1 MNGWPM
7 KFMMMALCALGGF
20 FLAAGVSGDMIRGL
34 VGLAGGVAA
43 GLVALMLESKI
54 RKIET
59 KNLVGGIIGLILGLT
74 VAHLVLFS
82 LSGEVLDGN
91 AKAYLLFILSVVL
104 GYTGLVLGSQKGFAL
119 KVSPQPKPAEE
130 AENDKKLIPNKILDT
145 SVIIDGRIADIV
157 ETGFL
162 EGTFIIPQFVLREL
176 QHIAD
181 SSDSLKRNRGRR
193 GLDILHRIQKKI
205 DLDVKIVEHDFPRI
219 KEVDAKLIALGK
231 KMGGKILTNDFNLNK
246 IAELQGV
253 TVLNINQLAN
263 ALKPVV
269 LPGELMKVY
278 ILKEGKEANQGVAY
292 LDDGTMVVVD
302 NAKRVIGKNVEVL
315 VTSVLQTTAGRM
327 IFTQLKEDAA
337 RNGQFAQERTGS

>member
-1 MNGWPM
+1 MNGWPLKLLLLVVCAAGGFLM
-7 KFMMMALCALGGF
+7 TAGMTGDLALG
-20 FLAAGVSGDMIRGL
+20 IPGL
-34 VGLAGGVAA
+34 VGGLLIWAVSLVLESQIKKVESRNLAGGV
-43 GLVALMLESKI
+43 
-54 RKIET
+54 
-59 KNLVGGIIGLILGLT
+59 IGLIVGLI
-74 VAHLVLFS
+74 VAHLILLSLGGELVDGRTRAYILF
-82 LSGEVLDGN
+82 
-91 AKAYLLFILSVVL
+91 FTSVAL
-104 GYTGLVLGSQKGFAL
+104 GYIGLVVGSQKGLSYSLGQRPEAAPSA
-119 KVSPQPKPAEE
+119 KEE
-130 AENDKKLIPNKILDT
+130 ESFKILDT

-181 SSDSLKRNRGRR
+181 SSDTLKRNRGRR

-219 KEVDAKLIALGK
+219 REVDAKLIALGK
-231 KMGGKILTNDFNLNK
+231 KMGGKIITNDFNLNK

-278 ILKEGKEANQGVAY
+278 ILKEGKEHNQGVAY

-327 IFTQLKEDAA
+327 IFTQLKEEASK
-337 RNGQFAQERTGS
+337 NNHYTQERTVS